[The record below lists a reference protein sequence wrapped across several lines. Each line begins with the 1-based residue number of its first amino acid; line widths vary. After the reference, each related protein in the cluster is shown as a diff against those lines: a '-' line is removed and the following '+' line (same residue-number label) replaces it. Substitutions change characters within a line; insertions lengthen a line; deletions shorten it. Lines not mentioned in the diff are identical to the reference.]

1 MADTSTK
8 RILDVLGHA
17 IELAQ
22 NELESSPQESE
33 IEQPAVPQYS
43 APTLQPI
50 QKRTGTKNN
59 PLLIKDEIKT
69 FYHPEFGE
77 IEATVIDGKPYFK
90 ALSIVKAIGYRNPA
104 SMAEIC
110 SDKRVI
116 RAPKSN
122 GKVDSVTYISAD
134 DVHHLVNRRKV
145 ELLFEFEQ
153 WLDGEII
160 PQLCGTPAEKKFY
173 PPMKTFSH
181 PDYGVVTAT
190 LVDGETYYRT
200 KDILKMCGYHR
211 SAISRI
217 QNKYSFAIHK
227 NVCAANSTFV
237 KSDEVRIIFGWRN
250 LDIIPVTKKMLDWV
264 IDDISEQMRSEFGN
278 NPTAIA

>member
-22 NELESSPQESE
+22 NELENSPQE
-33 IEQPAVPQYS
+33 IEQPSVSQYS
-43 APTLQPI
+43 APTLQPV

-59 PLLIKDEIKT
+59 PLLTKNEIKT

-104 SMAEIC
+104 SIAEIC

-122 GKVDSVTYISAD
+122 GRVDSVTYISAD
-134 DVHHLVNRRKV
+134 DVHQMMSRRRV
-145 ELLFEFEQ
+145 ELLFEFEE

-160 PQLCGTPAEKKFY
+160 PKLTGNSVEKK
-173 PPMKTFSH
+173 
-181 PDYGVVTAT
+181 
-190 LVDGETYYRT
+190 
-200 KDILKMCGYHR
+200 IL
-211 SAISRI
+211 
-217 QNKYSFAIHK
+217 
-227 NVCAANSTFV
+227 STNEDV
-237 KSDEVRIIFGWRN
+237 LTS
-250 LDIIPVTKKMLDWV
+250 
-264 IDDISEQMRSEFGN
+264 
-278 NPTAIA
+278 